1 MGERLAALRSKS
13 SVSSAGKKGGQY
25 FRLMLAS
32 DPELLDYGLLLGGI
46 ISSIASGVP
55 FPLLGILFGQLV
67 DDLNSAS
74 CSATS
79 NSSSITNGVTTK
91 VLLVVY
97 VTIANF
103 ALIYI
108 HTGCWS
114 LLGER
119 LVRRLRRTYL
129 NVLLRQ
135 EVSFFE
141 TLPSGEVASRL
152 DVDLQTIQTGTSEKV
167 GILIASLSYFV
178 ASYVVAFIKSTRL
191 AGMLFSLVPAYLL
204 MALVGG
210 HFTKKY
216 TSRVSEHVAAAT
228 AIASAGL
235 SNMPLV
241 QALGANSRLEAVFE
255 RHLTLAE
262 QSGIKKALV
271 SSIQL
276 GCLYFIAY
284 SANALAFWQ
293 GSREIA
299 ASVAKNG
306 SNTTVGAVY
315 TVIFLLV
322 DCKLCNSTPEIGT
335 DTHSFIHRQP
345 GCTFPSIVLI
355 GSWSF

>member
-1 MGERLAALRSKS
+1 MSKFQVVKEKIVAFPS
-13 SVSSAGKKGGQY
+13 KFLSGGKQSGQY
-25 FRLMLAS
+25 LRLLLS
-32 DPELLDYGLLLGGI
+32 SGPETLDYVLLVVGF

-55 FPLLGILFGQLV
+55 FPILGILFGQLV
-67 DDLNSAS
+67 DDLNSTS
-74 CSATS
+74 CSTASTTDT
-79 NSSSITNGVTTK
+79 SSITNGVRTK
-91 VLLVVY
+91 VLDVIY

-103 ALIYI
+103 VLIYL

-119 LVRRLRRTYL
+119 LVRRLRKTYL

-135 EVSFFE
+135 EVAFFDK
-141 TLPSGEVASRL
+141 LPSGEVASRL

-167 GILIASLSYFV
+167 GIFIASISYFV
-178 ASYVVAFIKSTRL
+178 ASYVVSFIKSASL
-191 AGMLFSLVPAYLL
+191 AGMLISLVPAYLL

-210 HFTKKY
+210 HFTQKY
-216 TSRVSEHVAAAT
+216 ASRVSDHVAAAT

-241 QALGANSRLEAVFE
+241 QAMGASSRLEAVYAKHIGSAQKE
-255 RHLTLAE
+255 
-262 QSGIKKALV
+262 GMKKAFV
-271 SSIQL
+271 ASVQL

-299 ASVAKNG
+299 NSVATNG
-306 SNTTVGAVY
+306 SSTTVGAVY

-322 DCKLCNSTPEIGT
+322 DCK
-335 DTHSFIHRQP
+335 
-345 GCTFPSIVLI
+345 
-355 GSWSF
+355 

>member
-1 MGERLAALRSKS
+1 MTISFAAFRSQF
-13 SVSSAGKKGGQY
+13 SVKSAGKQGGQY
-25 FRLMLAS
+25 FQLLLS
-32 DPELLDYGLLLGGI
+32 SNPEPLDYVLLCVGTVV
-46 ISSIASGVP
+46 SIAAGIP
-55 FPLLGILFGQLV
+55 FPLLGVLFGQLV
-67 DDLNSAS
+67 DDLNTAS
-74 CSATS
+74 CSPGS
-79 NSSSITNGVTTK
+79 NSSSVSTGVREK

-103 ALIYI
+103 VLIYI

-119 LVRRLRRTYL
+119 LVRRLRKTYL
-129 NVLLRQ
+129 DILLRQ
-135 EVSFFE
+135 EIAFFD

-167 GILIASLSYFV
+167 GICIASLSYFV
-178 ASYVVAFIKSTRL
+178 ASYVVSFIKSTKL

-204 MALVGG
+204 MAFVGG

-216 TSRVSEHVAAAT
+216 VGRVSDHVAAAT
-228 AIASAGL
+228 AVASAGL

-241 QALGANSRLEAVFE
+241 QALGANARLEAVFAT
-255 RHLTLAE
+255 HLSFAE
-262 QSGIKKALV
+262 KSGIMKSIVA
-271 SSIQL
+271 SIQL

-293 GSREIA
+293 GSREVA
-299 ASVAKNG
+299 ASVAKTG

-322 DCKLCNSTPEIGT
+322 DCEHYGIFG
-335 DTHSFIHRQP
+335 
-345 GCTFPSIVLI
+345 
-355 GSWSF
+355 

>member
-1 MGERLAALRSKS
+1 MGERLTALRSK
-13 SVSSAGKKGGQY
+13 VSAVDAGKKGGQY
-25 FRLMLAS
+25 FRLLLAS
-32 DPELLDYGLLLGGI
+32 NPDPLDYGLLVGGV

-79 NSSSITNGVTTK
+79 NTSSITNGVRTK

-103 ALIYI
+103 ALIYL
-108 HTGCWS
+108 HTACWS

-119 LVRRLRRTYL
+119 LVRRLRRAYL
-129 NVLLRQ
+129 EVLLRQ
-135 EVSFFE
+135 EIAFFE

-167 GILIASLSYFV
+167 GICIASLSYFV
-178 ASYVVAFIKSTRL
+178 ASYVVAFIKSARL
-191 AGMLFSLVPAYLL
+191 AGMLFSLVPCYLI
-204 MALVGG
+204 MAFVGG

-216 TSRVSEHVAAAT
+216 TGRVSEHVAAAT

-241 QALGANSRLEAVFE
+241 HALGASSRLEAVFGK
-255 RHLTLAE
+255 HLALAE
-262 QSGIKKALV
+262 QSGIKKAFV
-271 SSIQL
+271 ASIQL

-293 GSREIA
+293 GSRQIA
-299 ASVAKNG
+299 ASVDRNG
-306 SNTTVGAVY
+306 SDTTVGAVY

-322 DCKLCNSTPEIGT
+322 DCELCI
-335 DTHSFIHRQP
+335 
-345 GCTFPSIVLI
+345 
-355 GSWSF
+355 

>member
-1 MGERLAALRSKS
+1 MNKHTSALRSKIS
-13 SVSSAGKKGGQY
+13 FRIFGKQGGKY
-25 FRLMLAS
+25 FRLLLAS
-32 DPELLDYGLLLGGI
+32 DPEFLDYVLLVVGVVAAL
-46 ISSIASGVP
+46 AAGVP

-79 NSSSITNGVTTK
+79 NSSSITDGVKTK

-103 ALIYI
+103 FLIYI
-108 HTGCWS
+108 HAGCWS

-129 NVLLRQ
+129 DALLRQ
-135 EVSFFE
+135 EVAFFD

-167 GILIASLSYFV
+167 GICIASLSYFV
-178 ASYVVAFIKSTRL
+178 ASYIVAFIKSAKL

-210 HFTKKY
+210 HFTQKY
-216 TSRVSEHVAAAT
+216 AGRVSDHVAAAT
-228 AIASAGL
+228 AVASAGL
-235 SNMPLV
+235 SNMSLV
-241 QALGANSRLEAVFE
+241 QAFGANLRLEKVFAG
-255 RHLTLAE
+255 HLALAE
-262 QSGIKKALV
+262 KNGIKKAFV
-271 SSIQL
+271 ASVQL

-293 GSREIA
+293 GSRQIS
-299 ASVAKNG
+299 ASVARNG

-322 DCKLCNSTPEIGT
+322 DCTYS
-335 DTHSFIHRQP
+335 
-345 GCTFPSIVLI
+345 
-355 GSWSF
+355 

>member
-1 MGERLAALRSKS
+1 MMNKLLSSLRSK
-13 SVSSAGKKGGQY
+13 VSLKSFGKQGGTY
-25 FRLMLAS
+25 FHLLLAS
-32 DPELLDYGLLLGGI
+32 DPEFLDYVLLFVGVVAAL
-46 ISSIASGVP
+46 AAGVP

-67 DDLNSAS
+67 NDLNSAS
-74 CSATS
+74 CSTSS
-79 NSSSITNGVTTK
+79 NSSSITDGVQTK

-97 VTIANF
+97 MTIANF
-103 ALIYI
+103 FLIYI

-129 NVLLRQ
+129 DVLLRQ
-135 EVSFFE
+135 EVAFFD

-167 GILIASLSYFV
+167 GICIASLSYFV
-178 ASYVVAFIKSTRL
+178 ASYTVAFIKSAKL

-210 HFTKKY
+210 HFTHKY
-216 TSRVSEHVAAAT
+216 AGRVSDHVAAAT

-235 SNMPLV
+235 SNLSLV
-241 QALGANSRLEAVFE
+241 QAFGANFHLEKVFAG
-255 RHLTLAE
+255 HLALAE
-262 QSGIKKALV
+262 QSGVKKAFV
-271 SSIQL
+271 ASVQL

-293 GSREIA
+293 GSRQIS
-299 ASVAKNG
+299 ASVANSG
-306 SNTTVGAVY
+306 SATTVGAVY

-322 DCKLCNSTPEIGT
+322 DCK
-335 DTHSFIHRQP
+335 
-345 GCTFPSIVLI
+345 
-355 GSWSF
+355 